1 LARFYLSISFSSQ
14 GKYDDIQKAQAQAA
28 GFTMDGI
35 FAGEIVYDP
44 IESTFAKG
52 DPQWVVML
60 RGENGIT
67 IPQEDAQGN
76 IIILRAKDYE
86 VKTEAMATRQA
97 HNNLNAAANSI
108 DGGEGSRNY
117 LIAEIR
123 YLSTLSHLQNEDG
136 SPNIASIQSQYSK
149 QLKKFNLTAEQ
160 ILSGAEIQ

>member
-1 LARFYLSISFSSQ
+1 MKLKQR
-14 GKYDDIQKAQAQAA
+14 
-28 GFTMDGI
+28 
-35 FAGEIVYDP
+35 
-44 IESTFAKG
+44 
-52 DPQWVVML
+52 QWL
-60 RGENGIT
+60 
-67 IPQEDAQGN
+67 
-76 IIILRAKDYE
+76 
-86 VKTEAMATRQA
+86 QA